1 MGFWPTWNRYNAA
14 TKRRVS
20 NIFHYFK
27 RSFIDIIHSIEKEVK
42 TSVNSNYKSYHV
54 ASNLN
59 GNFHDNVD

>member
-1 MGFWPTWNRYNAA
+1 MGFWPIWNRYNAA

-42 TSVNSNYKSYHV
+42 TSVNSKNKSYHV

-59 GNFHDNVD
+59 GNLHDNVD

>member
-14 TKRRVS
+14 TKRGVS

-27 RSFIDIIHSIEKEVK
+27 RSFIDIIYSIEKEVM
-42 TSVNSNYKSYHV
+42 TFVNSNYKSYHV

-59 GNFHDNVD
+59 GNLHDNVD